1 MAKQTSLA
9 GRITEYNRPL
19 WGTNQE
25 INQEA
30 NQQTDTKTKKP
41 TYG

>member
-9 GRITEYNRPL
+9 GRMTEYNRPL

-25 INQEA
+25 TNTE
-30 NQQTDTKTKKP
+30 TKKL

>member
-9 GRITEYNRPL
+9 GRMTEYNRPL

-25 INQEA
+25 TNTE
-30 NQQTDTKTKKP
+30 TKKP